1 MEYHEQWPRK
11 RSHDDL
17 QSSKWLI
24 SAHKNKPLIKGG
36 HRLEKIYIYKIFFTK
51 DKCGE
56 FSQFNNKMINNP
68 VKNGQCF

>member
-36 HRLEKIYIYKIFFTK
+36 HRLEKIYIYIKY
-51 DKCGE
+51 
-56 FSQFNNKMINNP
+56 FSQKISVGNSHNSIIKW
-68 VKNGQCF
+68 